1 MLCRTPRTYR
11 VFIDPVFSLLR
22 AQPHDHAWLPGM
34 SDDPGEQPSPSDID
48 AAVAALQRRFPG
60 VVVWYGRTTARW
72 WALLPRE
79 ERGHLIEART
89 PEGLAQAIAATRSW
103 RRP

>member
-1 MLCRTPRTYR
+1 
-11 VFIDPVFSLLR
+11 
-22 AQPHDHAWLPGM
+22 M
-34 SDDPGEQPSPSDID
+34 SDDPGDQPGPSDID

-79 ERGHLIEART
+79 ERGYLVEAKT
-89 PEGLAQAIAATRSW
+89 PEQLAQAIAAARSW